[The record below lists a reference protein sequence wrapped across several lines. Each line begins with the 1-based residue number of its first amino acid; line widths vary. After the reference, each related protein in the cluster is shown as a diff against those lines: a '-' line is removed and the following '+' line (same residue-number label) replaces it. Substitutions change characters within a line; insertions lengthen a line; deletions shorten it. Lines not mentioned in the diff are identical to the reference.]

1 MPPHPVTGLILQVLV
16 LLVATLHQSNECV
29 VVEPVGA
36 ALLVKNPFRNSREAA
51 AVIRAFIL
59 IFFTIVVKDA
69 SANQRHIRFFFMWL
83 YERLIVANCTRCDA
97 VTTGCDEAWR
107 VKAMVASS
115 RRGTRDNIS
124 VISPPGRAEPRL

>member
-69 SANQRHIRFFFMWL
+69 FADLRRICVFFMWRC
-83 YERLIVANCTRCDA
+83 ERLIVADCTRCDA
-97 VTTGCDEAWR
+97 VTAGCDEAWR
-107 VKAMVASS
+107 VKAMAASS
-115 RRGTRDNIS
+115 RRAFIAHEAT
-124 VISPPGRAEPRL
+124 SP

>member
-69 SANQRHIRFFFMWL
+69 FADLRRIRVFFMWRC
-83 YERLIVANCTRCDA
+83 ERLIVADCTRSDA
-97 VTTGCDEAWR
+97 VTGRCD
-107 VKAMVASS
+107 
-115 RRGTRDNIS
+115 
-124 VISPPGRAEPRL
+124 